1 MNIRKFCDGS
11 DEENGCEILADKRRT
26 RFMRLQKAAKR
37 VAAAAIAGMMAAS
50 LTFPAAAA
58 TGWSQVADKRYYY
71 HPDGS
76 MATGLMNLDGTYY
89 YFLADGSMVTGWLKL
104 NGEFYYM
111 QENGALTTGWK
122 QLDGEWYY
130 LRPDSGKCVINS
142 AVEIDGYWYFF
153 KSDGKKL
160 TGWLKKDGGF
170 YYLDPAG
177 EGRMVAGTTRMIDGA
192 SYSFEANGLCTS
204 TGFVNNYYDVDA
216 AAGRNSSQTS
226 SYQSTSSGS
235 RVVVA
240 GSERTNDGPGVSAY

>member
-204 TGFVNNYYDVDA
+204 TGFVNNYYDADA